1 MRLCDSIKEAIGNLG
16 KDSASLI
23 RLSVILTSFE
33 RNMQMLVQ
41 RMESALG
48 LWSIIETHYDGRQR

>member
-1 MRLCDSIKEAIGNLG
+1 MRLCDSIKEAIGNLA

-41 RMESALG
+41 RMEGSLG

>member
-1 MRLCDSIKEAIGNLG
+1 MRLCDSIKEAIGNLA

-41 RMESALG
+41 RMECIRFMEYHRDSL
-48 LWSIIETHYDGRQR
+48 

>member
-1 MRLCDSIKEAIGNLG
+1 MRLCDSIKEAIGNLA

-41 RMESALG
+41 RMEMEME
-48 LWSIIETHYDGRQR
+48 I